1 MIQIRPSGP
10 GRELCLAG
18 SERSGRPHGIIE
30 VAARREARGIFPPS
44 GLRCTNRCCFRREA
58 RKGRNASSCA
68 RGVVSRTTGR
78 QAAEWIRRSFCT
90 MRLTEAPSPRRAA
103 RQVCKLLKN
112 EAPRMMMMCS
122 WYCFFSFPEKVKNSR
137 KLSKLYHLQKPIN
150 ISFRERQGDDTWTW

>member
-58 RKGRNASSCA
+58 RNRKAA
-68 RGVVSRTTGR
+68 TQAGVHVGSFHAPPDGR
-78 QAAEWIRRSFCT
+78 QPPAEWIRRSFCT
-90 MRLTEAPSPRRAA
+90 MRLTEALNPRRAA

-112 EAPRMMMMCS
+112 EAPRMMNDDDVLLVLPPL
-122 WYCFFSFPEKVKNSR
+122 PEKVKKFEKTVQTLPFTETN
-137 KLSKLYHLQKPIN
+137 KYL
-150 ISFRERQGDDTWTW
+150 F